1 MEGLVENMNNI
12 IMGFEFDDTESYNL
26 AKKELDYINRL
37 KENMNINH
45 PDSLLE
51 VYNRLINDEFF
62 KTPVG
67 MEFLRGMQKEL
78 YANKVIDNSK
88 IRSIPAI
95 VYNKNKIVSSS
106 NEKVEQRTDIIE
118 SKVKNVTKGKSKYR
132 DLYIKML
139 IINVA
144 LVLTILVMFAITKRA
159 DKFDADYYRESIEDS
174 YVNWQNEL
182 DERESSINSRE
193 NGS

>member
-1 MEGLVENMNNI
+1 MNNI

>member
-95 VYNKNKIVSSS
+95 VYNKNKI
-106 NEKVEQRTDIIE
+106 
-118 SKVKNVTKGKSKYR
+118 G
-132 DLYIKML
+132 
-139 IINVA
+139 
-144 LVLTILVMFAITKRA
+144 RA
-159 DKFDADYYRESIEDS
+159 SCRER
-174 YVNWQNEL
+174 V
-182 DERESSINSRE
+182 
-193 NGS
+193 